1 MQSFT
6 MANAAAFT
14 GAKRSMHCAQI
25 VLGAIGFYI
34 GCARPHPGRG
44 EAGTRMAT
52 IGVSET

>member
-14 GAKRSMHCAQI
+14 GAKRSMHCTQI

-52 IGVSET
+52 TGVSET